1 MRWASSRRDR
11 FFDPE
16 TTERLVRILDG
27 SHAVRAVM
35 ADLVAGR
42 QRYLT
47 LKRRLLR
54 KAVPAA
60 FQIAWRH
67 VLGAV

>member
-11 FFDPE
+11 FFDLE

-27 SHAVRAVM
+27 SHAVRAIM

-60 FQIAWRH
+60 FQMAWKG
-67 VLGAV
+67 LLAGL